1 MSRKRE
7 QITTEQIQELASAY
21 DECMDGATRIRYQAV
36 RLYAQGYD
44 TAEVLAI
51 TRCSHRS
58 LMNWWRSYRTQGID
72 GLTDKRNG
80 GNHTLLSAE
89 QRAEVRTLL
98 HAYTPAQLLGPESAV
113 ADGQFWSVPDLAT
126 VVEQRY
132 HVRYDSLT
140 SYRSLFK
147 ECGFSYQRSQK
158 IYRSRSEAQVADFE
172 EQLEKNC
179 WTSLRKRPTL

>member
-1 MSRKRE
+1 
-7 QITTEQIQELASAY
+7 
-21 DECMDGATRIRYQAV
+21 
-36 RLYAQGYD
+36 
-44 TAEVLAI
+44 
-51 TRCSHRS
+51 
-58 LMNWWRSYRTQGID
+58 MNWWRSYRTHGID
-72 GLTDKRNG
+72 GLADKRNG

-98 HAYTPAQLLGPESAV
+98 HTYTPAQLLGTESAV

-132 HVRYDSLT
+132 HVRYGSLT

-158 IYRSRSEAQVADFE
+158 IYRSRSEAQVAEFE
-172 EQLEKNC
+172 ERLEKNC
-179 WTSLRKRPTL
+179 ST

>member
-1 MSRKRE
+1 MTRKRE
-7 QITTEQIQELASAY
+7 QITTEQIQELANAY
-21 DECMDGATRIRYQAV
+21 DRCSDGATRIRYQAV
-36 RLYAQGYD
+36 RLYAQGYGA
-44 TAEVLAI
+44 AEICAI

-58 LMNWWRSYRTQGID
+58 LMNWWRSYREQGID
-72 GLTDKRNG
+72 GLVDKRNG
-80 GNHTLLSAE
+80 GNHALLSAE
-89 QRAEVRTLL
+89 QRAELRQLL
-98 HAYTPAQLLGPESAV
+98 HTYTPAQLLGSRSAV

-132 HVRYDSLT
+132 QVSYSSLT

-158 IYRSRSEAQVADFE
+158 VYRSRSEAKVAEFE

-179 WTSLRKRPTL
+179 